1 MSYLP
6 KGNNSR
12 YAAEVP
18 SFQGAA
24 KQAPLLKR
32 HVARGTMKK
41 VSCLEVSADSE
52 SKALPLGG
60 LLPFGMELLIPAPQA
75 LLPPTGGST

>member
-24 KQAPLLKR
+24 KQAPLLKPTSP
-32 HVARGTMKK
+32 GTMKK
-41 VSCLEVSADSE
+41 VSCLEMSADSE
-52 SKALPLGG
+52 WNAVPLGG
-60 LLPFGMELLIPAPQA
+60 LLPFGIELLIPAPQA